1 MAFDKVLVVDD
12 DQNICDLL
20 RLYLEDAGYSVIIS
34 NDGKE
39 AVNKFRA
46 LKPDIV
52 LLDYMLPS
60 LDGRGVCKEIRKD
73 SDVPIIMISAKSET
87 TDKVV
92 GLELGADDYIAKPFD
107 AREVIARIRAVS
119 RRMGVSTTEQEV
131 NQEVRYDKLVVNK
144 TRYELRVNGKVLD
157 TPPKELEL
165 LYYLAS
171 NPNHVYTRDQLL
183 DEVWGFEYYGDS
195 RTIDVH
201 VKRLREKL
209 ADVSPHWALKTVWGV
224 GYKFEAD
231 EE

>member
-1 MAFDKVLVVDD
+1 MALEKVLVVDD

-20 RLYLEDAGYSVIIS
+20 RMYLEKEGYSVIIS

-46 LKPDIV
+46 LNPDIV
-52 LLDYMLPS
+52 LLDIMLPS
-60 LDGRGVCKEIRKD
+60 MDGRQVCREIRKD
-73 SDVPIIMISAKSET
+73 SNVPIIMISAKNET
-87 TDKVV
+87 FDKVL

-107 AREVIARIRAVS
+107 TKEVIARIKAIARRVS
-119 RRMGVSTTEQEV
+119 ANNAEPEAR
-131 NQEVRYDKLVVNK
+131 EVRYDKLIVNM
-144 TRYELRVNGKVLD
+144 TRYELRVNDRVME

-165 LYYLAS
+165 LFYLAS

-201 VKRLREKL
+201 IKRLREKL